1 VRGVIVNSHVGV
13 IEFSYRTN
21 EVVLDTDTGQRRIP
35 LGHFLVAIGCRPK
48 HLAGIRVAMMDADL
62 DEIQREVS

>member
-1 VRGVIVNSHVGV
+1 MIVNSHVGV
-13 IEFSYRTN
+13 IEYSYRTN
-21 EVVLDTDTGQRRIP
+21 EVVLDTDTGQRRMP

-62 DEIQREVS
+62 DELQQEV

>member
-1 VRGVIVNSHVGV
+1 MIVGGDTKCMVMFASRTGEVLVTCDGERRRLPLA
-13 IEFSYRTN
+13 EF
-21 EVVLDTDTGQRRIP
+21 L
-35 LGHFLVAIGCRPK
+35 LAIGCRPK